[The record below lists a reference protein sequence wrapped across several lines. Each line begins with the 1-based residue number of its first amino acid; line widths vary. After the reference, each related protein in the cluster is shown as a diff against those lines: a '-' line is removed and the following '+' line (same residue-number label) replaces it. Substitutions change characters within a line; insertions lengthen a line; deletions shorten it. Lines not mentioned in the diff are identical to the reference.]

1 MKTLNLKSLKTA
13 PNLDGIIHEESKLL
27 FDLKDEQRTILY
39 ILGRDGP
46 SKEYDLTNKSKIPKD
61 TVRRMLRGRET
72 SSNSLINEG
81 YVVQSLHSM
90 FANVKGKK
98 EYEYLLTVKG
108 FLASFHG
115 PRNWEK
121 LRFEEN
127 YLTQKIRDVIL
138 KLSNDNEFL
147 ANTSILFMK
156 YNVALFMAWQKAN
169 KVDLSII
176 DDLYIYFENWNSTN
190 PLLNTKRFYSTVN
203 KSKPHK
209 SLILIRDDFFVISC
223 VLSTMLVKEKK
234 GNMILQYIRKWVRL
248 AETLR
253 DKTHDSSLPL
263 PSLLQ
268 PSPFEGEFVKH
279 ERIMNKAGKMLGD
292 SGMNNLKLPV
302 KIPSIFQ

>member
-1 MKTLNLKSLKTA
+1 M
-13 PNLDGIIHEESKLL
+13 LDEIIREESKLL

-46 SKEYDLTNKSKIPKD
+46 SKEYDLAKKSKIPKD

-108 FLASFHG
+108 LLASFYG
-115 PRNWEK
+115 PRNWKK
-121 LRFEEN
+121 LQFEEN
-127 YLTQKIRDVIL
+127 YLTHKIRNVML
-138 KLSNDNEFL
+138 QLSNDNIFL

-156 YNVALFMAWQKAN
+156 YNVALFMAWQRAN
-169 KVDLSII
+169 NVDLSII

-190 PLLNTKRFYSTVN
+190 PLLNPKQFYPTVN

-209 SLILIRDDFFVISC
+209 SLVLIRDDFFAVSC
-223 VLSTMLVKEKK
+223 VLSTMMAKEKK
-234 GNMILQYIRKWVRL
+234 GKVIMQYVKKWVRL
-248 AETLR
+248 TETLR
-253 DKTHDSSLPL
+253 DNTHDSSLPP
-263 PSLLQ
+263 PSALH
-268 PSPFEGEFVKH
+268 PGPIEAEFLNN
-279 ERIMNKAGKMLGD
+279 ERIVKIAGKMLGD
-292 SGMNNLKLPV
+292 SGMNNLKLPI
-302 KIPSIFQ
+302 KISSIFQ